1 MLKKA
6 AGCVL
11 AGHCRLTGDTARSP
25 SRGRP
30 QRVLHYSAWRGPRR
44 RSQAYGA
51 LSVRREPRARPQRE
65 KLRPLLA
72 RTNVALY

>member
-30 QRVLHYSAWRGPRR
+30 QTCPALFGMAWTSAAFT
-44 RSQAYGA
+44 SLQCFIGA
-51 LSVRREPRARPQRE
+51 A
-65 KLRPLLA
+65 
-72 RTNVALY
+72 